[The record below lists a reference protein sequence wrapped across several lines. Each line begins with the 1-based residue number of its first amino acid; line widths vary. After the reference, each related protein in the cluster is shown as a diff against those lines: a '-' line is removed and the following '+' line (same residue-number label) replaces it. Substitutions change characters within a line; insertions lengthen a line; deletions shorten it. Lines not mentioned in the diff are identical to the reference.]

1 MLQAAFATTDRN
13 AADKGLH
20 LINLLQQ
27 LIHRIL
33 AGFGRGAGGAGLG
46 AGIAAGANSAV
57 PDDFMFRNTERG
69 GRAMADAIAAM
80 IAKI

>member
-1 MLQAAFATTDRN
+1 MLQAAFAAADRN
-13 AADKGLH
+13 ATDKGLH

-27 LIHRIL
+27 FIHRIL

-46 AGIAAGANSAV
+46 TGITAGANGAG
-57 PDDFMFRNTERG
+57 PDDFMFRITERG